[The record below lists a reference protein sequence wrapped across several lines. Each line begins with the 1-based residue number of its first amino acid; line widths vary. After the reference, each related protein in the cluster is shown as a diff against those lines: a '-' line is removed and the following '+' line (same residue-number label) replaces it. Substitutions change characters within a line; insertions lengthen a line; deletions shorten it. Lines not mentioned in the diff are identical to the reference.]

1 MDALLNFAQPLN
13 SELLDRCVNAVYTG
27 TPAERDQ
34 AQRVLTQLQERI
46 NSEDASAA
54 LNWFRVDLILEQAI
68 ARWDEDAPE
77 PESDAGR
84 AYRAFLRER
93 VQAAEQRER
102 FAHVL
107 RQIQAQHELSS
118 GELETAL
125 VAQRR
130 QSEVLETTLAA
141 QQRRASEALAAVL
154 AEAER
159 ANAEVGG

>member
-1 MDALLNFAQPLN
+1 M
-13 SELLDRCVNAVYTG
+13 
-27 TPAERDQ
+27 AE
-34 AQRVLTQLQERI
+34 QLAE
-46 NSEDASAA
+46 
-54 LNWFRVDLILEQAI
+54 
-68 ARWDEDAPE
+68 
-77 PESDAGR
+77 
-84 AYRAFLRER
+84 RER

-118 GELETAL
+118 EELETAL

-159 ANAEVGG
+159 ANAEVGGH